1 MNMNGEHIQQLRCSS
16 CVFYTRNKWMAIAFA
31 KVSHLSFI
39 LQIFT
44 VIIDFLVPNT
54 EKKNLLVSIRVYWF
68 VENTPWYTQHFLSH
82 SLILF
87 YSISAFCYMATP
99 PNTHQHEKHPHIPE
113 TTPTINHSLLWSISS
128 SYKSAVL
135 TLPNTKS
142 SDAISTYGTQ
152 RTHTQHFPRF
162 ISCMWG
168 KIHQFY
174 PG

>member
-1 MNMNGEHIQQLRCSS
+1 MNGNSICQS
-16 CVFYTRNKWMAIAFA
+16 
-31 KVSHLSFI
+31 LSFK
-39 LQIFT
+39 LHT
-44 VIIDFLVPNT
+44 PDFHCYYWFPGSKHR
-54 EKKNLLVSIRVYWF
+54 KKNLLVSIRVYWF